1 MPLNEL
7 GNAHARNTADP
18 FDNMGWTPA
27 GKIGETIIIGGELFV
42 HYRLRSG
49 RRSLIFISSR
59 IFHTSKTFF
68 TDDEGVW

>member
-7 GNAHARNTADP
+7 GNAHARNAADP

-42 HYRLRSG
+42 HYRLRCLQLFCPYPRLRPRLG
-49 RRSLIFISSR
+49 LLPRLDAG
-59 IFHTSKTFF
+59 K
-68 TDDEGVW
+68 